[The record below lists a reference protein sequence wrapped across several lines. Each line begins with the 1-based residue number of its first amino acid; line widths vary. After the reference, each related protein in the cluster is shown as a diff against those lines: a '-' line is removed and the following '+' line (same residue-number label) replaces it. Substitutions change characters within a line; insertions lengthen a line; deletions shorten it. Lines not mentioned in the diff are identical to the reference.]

1 MPLYNKNSPNSCV
14 RIKIHIQLSKDR
26 LHPLLIHGE
35 SRRPKQVILSQP
47 YIHVYI
53 SNCYLHVELFLSNSP
68 MRHLHVELF
77 LSNSPMRHDACVL
90 PSSTNRQIKVSK
102 MYTEAIQTPKDMEQ
116 PLHLTLQE
124 GNQGWPLWHH
134 KHTWIRSYV
143 LHNWIHQTRKES
155 CHVYH
160 FLWQFFART
169 LISYQ
174 YTHQVLILCNNL
186 LSTFK

>member
-1 MPLYNKNSPNSCV
+1 MPLYNKNSPNSCI
-14 RIKIHIQLSKDR
+14 RIKIHIQLSNDR

-47 YIHVYI
+47 YIPVYI
-53 SNCYLHVELFLSNSP
+53 SNCY
-68 MRHLHVELF
+68 LHVELF

-90 PSSTNRQIKVSK
+90 PSSTNCQIKASK

-124 GNQGWPLWHH
+124 GNQGWPSWHH

-160 FLWQFFART
+160 FLWQFFTRT
-169 LISYQ
+169 LNSYQ
-174 YTHQVLILCNNL
+174 YTHQVLISCNNL
-186 LSTFK
+186 LLTFK